1 MTIMASS
8 TRPLGPLNT
17 QPSVAMPETIRLL
30 PSSPALA
37 LMTDFT
43 LIQPRIIKADTP
55 IDEAHLKMRY
65 GGVRLL
71 LVVDDRQHC
80 TGVLTA
86 KEVIGGRRITQA
98 MQQRGITREEVTVSM
113 VQTPCH
119 KLLAMSLEQLASL
132 TIDDL
137 VRALESFG
145 EQHLL
150 ITDRI
155 ETQHPRI
162 RGIISAPDIGRSLG
176 SDLSAL
182 PEARSF
188 ADICQVVMGH
198 EL

>member
-1 MTIMASS
+1 MTIMAFSP
-8 TRPLGPLNT
+8 RPLAPMSNLPT
-17 QPSVAMPETIRLL
+17 ITTPEMNRLL
-30 PSSPALA
+30 PSSPARA

-55 IDEAHLKMRY
+55 IDEAHLEMRY

-80 TGVLTA
+80 TGVITA
-86 KEVIGGRRITQA
+86 REVIGGRRITQA

-113 VQTPCH
+113 VQTPYH
-119 KLLAMSLEQLASL
+119 KLLAISLEQLASL

-150 ITDRI
+150 VTDRI
-155 ETQHPRI
+155 EAQNQRI
-162 RGIISAPDIGRSLG
+162 RGIISASDIGRSLG
-176 SDLSAL
+176 SDPTEL

>member
-1 MTIMASS
+1 MTTMAFS
-8 TRPLGPLNT
+8 TSPLNLLT
-17 QPSVAMPETIRLL
+17 SPTPIAKPVFNRLL
-30 PSSPALA
+30 PSSPARA

-43 LIQPRIIKADTP
+43 LTQPRIIKARTP
-55 IDEAHLKMRY
+55 IDEAHLKMRH

-71 LVVDDRQHC
+71 LVVDDREDC

-98 MQQRGITREEVTVSM
+98 MQHRGITRDAVTVSM

-119 KLLAMSLEQLASL
+119 KLLTMSLEQLASL

-150 ITDRI
+150 ITDRA
-155 ETQHPRI
+155 EGQQQRI
-162 RGIISAPDIGRSLG
+162 RGIISASDIGRSLG
-176 SDLSAL
+176 SDSTTL
-182 PEARSF
+182 PGARSF
-188 ADICQVVMGH
+188 SDICQAVMGH

>member
-1 MTIMASS
+1 MTTMAFS
-8 TRPLGPLNT
+8 TRPLNLL
-17 QPSVAMPETIRLL
+17 PSPTAIAEPDIDRLL
-30 PSSPALA
+30 PSSPARA

-43 LIQPRIIKADTP
+43 LTQPRIIKANTP
-55 IDEAHLKMRY
+55 IDEAHLQMRY

-71 LVVDDRQHC
+71 LVVDDQRQC

-98 MQQRGITREEVTVSM
+98 IQQRGIRREGVTVNM
-113 VQTPCH
+113 VQTPFN
-119 KLLAMSLEQLASL
+119 KLLAMSLEQLTSM

-150 ITDRI
+150 ITDHRD
-155 ETQHPRI
+155 THHQRI
-162 RGIISAPDIGRSLG
+162 RGLISASDIGRSLG
-176 SDLSAL
+176 RDATTL

-188 ADICQVVMGH
+188 SDICQVVMGH

>member
-1 MTIMASS
+1 MTIMAFSAK
-8 TRPLGPLNT
+8 PLSPLSHL
-17 QPSVAMPETIRLL
+17 PSIATPEINRLL

-37 LMTDFT
+37 VMTDFT
-43 LIQPRIIKADTP
+43 LIPPRIIKADTP
-55 IDEAHLKMRY
+55 IDEAHLEMRH

-80 TGVLTA
+80 TGVITA
-86 KEVIGGRRITQA
+86 REVIGGRRITQA
-98 MQQRGITREEVTVSM
+98 MQHRGITRGEVTVSM

-119 KLLAMSLEQLASL
+119 KLLGISLKQLASL

-137 VRALESFG
+137 VRALHTFG

-150 ITDRI
+150 VT
-155 ETQHPRI
+155 ENVESQHQRI
-162 RGIISAPDIGRSLG
+162 RGIVSATDIGRSFDR
-176 SDLSAL
+176 DLTAL

-198 EL
+198 DL